1 MKENQKTVYDYLDDL
16 EYVHTASTIK
26 FMGKCVIDSRYFNE
40 ALNNARAAVEER
52 LEKARKIEVREQKIY
67 EEAERKS
74 EGIVREVMESIEK
87 MDPVREAEEMAKQII
102 ENAKNNAEQIERQ
115 AVETSEGIIQHGEK
129 VKNELIHQGHEFLE
143 RVLKSSIEH
152 FDSFQNQLVPSLQA
166 HKEKLVIAYEEITPM
181 VQKEKEKEIESEE
194 ESKAS

>member
-16 EYVHTASTIK
+16 EYVQTASTIK
-26 FMGKCVIDSRYFNE
+26 FMGKCVIDSKYFNE
-40 ALNNARAAVEER
+40 ALNNARAAIEER

-87 MDPVREAEEMAKQII
+87 MDPVCEAEEMAKQIL
-102 ENAKNNAEQIERQ
+102 ENAKKRAEQIERQ
-115 AVETSEGIIQHGEK
+115 AMETSDGIIQHGEK
-129 VKNELIHQGHEFLE
+129 VKNELINQGHEFLE
-143 RVLKSSIEH
+143 RVLKSSIDH
-152 FDSFQNQLVPSLQA
+152 FDAFQNQLVPSLQA

-181 VQKEKEKEIESEE
+181 VQKEKEVESEE